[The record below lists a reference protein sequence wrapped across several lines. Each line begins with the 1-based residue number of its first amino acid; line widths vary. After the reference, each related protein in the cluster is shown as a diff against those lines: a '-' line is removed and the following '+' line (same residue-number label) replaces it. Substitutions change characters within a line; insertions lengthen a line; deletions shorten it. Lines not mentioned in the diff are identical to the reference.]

1 LKAILL
7 AALACTG
14 AIFAAQWLRAL
25 RGTPPRA
32 ARPSFFDV
40 LVGALTDFF
49 DTLGIGSFAPTTAL
63 FQARGS
69 VPERC
74 IPGTLN
80 VGHTAPTLAQAFIYI
95 SIVRVDP
102 LTLVLMVGA
111 SVAGAWLGAGTVVT
125 WSKQR
130 VERGLALALFAAAA
144 LFTAQQLHVLPAGGT
159 ALVLRGGPLL
169 VAVACNFALGA
180 LMTLGV
186 GLYGPC
192 MVVVSLLGMDP
203 TAAFPIMMG
212 SCAFLMPVGS
222 ARFLAHRAYSPRA
235 ALGLTVGGVPAVL
248 VAAWIVRSL
257 PLGTIRWLV
266 IAAVLVA
273 AFMMLRAS
281 RRATGVVDESPDP
294 RA

>member
-1 LKAILL
+1 LKAALL

-14 AIFAAQWLRAL
+14 AIFAAQWIGAL
-25 RGTPPRA
+25 RGTPLHA
-32 ARPSFFDV
+32 ARPSVFDV
-40 LVGALTDFF
+40 VVGAVTDFF

-63 FQARGS
+63 FQARGQ

-102 LTLVLMVGA
+102 VTLVLMIGA
-111 SVAGAWLGAGTVVT
+111 SVAGAWLGAGTVVA
-125 WSKQR
+125 WPKQR
-130 VERGLALALFAAAA
+130 VEGGLALALVAAAA
-144 LFTAQQLHVLPAGGT
+144 LFTAQQLHLLPAGGT
-159 ALVLRGGPLL
+159 ALVLRGGPLF
-169 VAVACNFALGA
+169 VAVACNFVLGA

-235 ALGLTVGGVPAVL
+235 AIGLTVGGVPAVL

-257 PLGTIRWLV
+257 PLDTIRWLV

-273 AFMMLRAS
+273 AFTMARAS
-281 RRATGVVDESPDP
+281 WRTKSGIDVSRNS
-294 RA
+294 

>member
-1 LKAILL
+1 VKLVLL
-7 AALACTG
+7 AALACIG
-14 AIFAAQWLRAL
+14 AVFVVQWAIALRAV
-25 RGTPPRA
+25 PA
-32 ARPSFFDV
+32 VDARPSLFDV
-40 LVGALTDFF
+40 LVGLVTDFF

-63 FQARGS
+63 FQARGR
-69 VPERC
+69 VPERY

-102 LTLVLMVGA
+102 LTLVLMIGA
-111 SVAGAWLGAGTVVT
+111 SVAGAWLGAGTVVA
-125 WSKQR
+125 WSRQR
-130 VERGLALALFAAAA
+130 VQRGLAFALFAAAA

-159 ALVLRGGPLL
+159 ALVLRGGALG
-169 VAVACNFALGA
+169 VAVTCNFVLGA

-222 ARFLAHRAYSPRA
+222 ARFLAHRAYSPSA
-235 ALGLTVGGVPAVL
+235 ALGLTIGGVPAVL
-248 VAAWIVRSL
+248 VAAWVVRSL

-273 AFMMLRAS
+273 AFTLLRGARRAS
-281 RRATGVVDESPDP
+281 SDEGAVES
-294 RA
+294 